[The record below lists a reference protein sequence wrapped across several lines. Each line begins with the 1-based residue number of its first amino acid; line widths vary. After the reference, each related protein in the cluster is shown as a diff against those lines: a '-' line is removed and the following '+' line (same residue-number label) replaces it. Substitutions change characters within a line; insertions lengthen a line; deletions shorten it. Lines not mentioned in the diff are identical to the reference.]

1 MTPRSFLLSEP
12 LSDYVRA
19 SSEHPDEVAADLIAE
34 TAALAE
40 SGRFS
45 PTLQIAP
52 EQGALMQLLTAAL
65 GARTAIE
72 IGTFT
77 GFSALA
83 IARGLPADGSL
94 ICLDVSE
101 EWTSIARRYWERA
114 GVADR
119 IELRIGDAHASAAEL
134 PMEPLVDLA
143 FVDADKPGYIDYFEQ
158 LVPRIRS
165 NGLLLFDNTLAG
177 GRVVG
182 EHEDDP
188 VDRKEFNAHV
198 ARDERVDVVILGI
211 GDGLTLARKR

>member
-1 MTPRSFLLSEP
+1 MGDQVLVTGELHDYMLDHGMP
-12 LSDYVRA
+12 LDAVARDLVEETRA
-19 SSEHPDEVAADLIAE
+19 LGGVSRMLTTADQ
-34 TAALAE
+34 AAL
-40 SGRFS
+40 
-45 PTLQIAP
+45 
-52 EQGALMQLLTAAL
+52 LTIL
-65 GARTAIE
+65 TRLVSARRAIE

-182 EHEDDP
+182 EHEDEP

-198 ARDERVDVVILGI
+198 ARDERVDVIILGI
-211 GDGLTLARKR
+211 GDGLTMARKR

>member
-1 MTPRSFLLSEP
+1 MGDQVLVTGELHDYMLDHGMP
-12 LSDYVRA
+12 LDAVARDLVEETRA
-19 SSEHPDEVAADLIAE
+19 LGGVSRMLTTADQ
-34 TAALAE
+34 AALLT
-40 SGRFS
+40 
-45 PTLQIAP
+45 TLTR
-52 EQGALMQLLTAAL
+52 LVS
-65 GARTAIE
+65 ARRAIE

-143 FVDADKPGYIDYFEQ
+143 FVDADKAGYIDYFEQ

-182 EHEDDP
+182 EHEDEP

>member
-1 MTPRSFLLSEP
+1 MGDQVLVTSELHDYMLDHGMP
-12 LSDYVRA
+12 LDAVARDLVEETRA
-19 SSEHPDEVAADLIAE
+19 LGGVSRMLTTADQ
-34 TAALAE
+34 AAL
-40 SGRFS
+40 
-45 PTLQIAP
+45 
-52 EQGALMQLLTAAL
+52 LTIL
-65 GARTAIE
+65 TRLVSARRAIE

-182 EHEDDP
+182 EQEDDP